1 MCTSEDGLPAHTAG
15 LLAASMDCL
24 GHRQEILCMSL
35 SRHRSSSA
43 SSTRSMHLRQFQEPR
58 KILTHHAIQTEF
70 LQLLGVDK
78 ASCLQILCTECV
90 ALRPLASG
98 SPQPKWP
105 RPTSSKSPSL
115 IKTALS
121 FSSAWLRAALCTFG
135 GSLMMG
141 ILYRPS
147 PLETAPA
154 AAKVDE
160 RDESHVWQPIDV
172 SRRV

>member
-1 MCTSEDGLPAHTAG
+1 MHIRGWLTSTHCWTSCRKHG
-15 LLAASMDCL
+15 LLGTPSGTL
-24 GHRQEILCMSL
+24 PRSSEILCMSL

-105 RPTSSKSPSL
+105 RPTSSKSPLPDQNGSEL
-115 IKTALS
+115 LVCVAPSRTMHLWRISDDGHPLPTFA
-121 FSSAWLRAALCTFG
+121 FGDRAR
-135 GSLMMG
+135 GS
-141 ILYRPS
+141 
-147 PLETAPA
+147 
-154 AAKVDE
+154 K
-160 RDESHVWQPIDV
+160 
-172 SRRV
+172 SR